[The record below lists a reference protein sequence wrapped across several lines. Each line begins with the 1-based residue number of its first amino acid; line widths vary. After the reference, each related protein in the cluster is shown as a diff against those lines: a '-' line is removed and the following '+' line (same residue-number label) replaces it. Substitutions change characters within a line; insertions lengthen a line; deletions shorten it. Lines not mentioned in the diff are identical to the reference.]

1 MKDRN
6 IVGCDPGKHSLV
18 YMMDNQGNKLQ
29 YSASQRKIESYGKR
43 NERILLQEKKRN
55 NIIEKETHLS
65 SKNSKSVDYDKFKV
79 FLVEKD
85 KLNKETTEFYKR
97 DVWRKMKFRQYSY
110 GKKST
115 DTFLNK
121 IKEIFGENIIIGY
134 GNWSRSSQMK
144 HIMPTMNKGLRKLI
158 HKKYDTITIN
168 EYHTSQ
174 KCCECY
180 NDLKHCKDKKGK
192 EIYRL
197 FQCSNCVSYEN
208 KNTAFRTRDKNS
220 AISIMK
226 LTKEWI
232 KTQTR
237 PSEFQR
243 QASFTCGTTLAGL
256 SKTIGNEKVAY

>member
-1 MKDRN
+1 
-6 IVGCDPGKHSLV
+6 
-18 YMMDNQGNKLQ
+18 
-29 YSASQRKIESYGKR
+29 
-43 NERILLQEKKRN
+43 
-55 NIIEKETHLS
+55 
-65 SKNSKSVDYDKFKV
+65 
-79 FLVEKD
+79 
-85 KLNKETTEFYKR
+85 
-97 DVWRKMKFRQYSY
+97 MKFRQYSY
-110 GKKST
+110 GKKSI

-121 IKEIFGENIIIGY
+121 IKETFGENVLIGY
-134 GNWSRSSQMK
+134 GNWSRSTQMK

-158 HKKYDTITIN
+158 HKKYDTLTIN
-168 EYHTSQ
+168 EYYTSQ

-197 FQCSNCVSYEN
+197 FECSNCVSSKN
-208 KNTAFRTRDKNS
+208 KNTVFRTRDKNS

-232 KTQTR
+232 ETQTR

-243 QASFTCGTTLAGL
+243 QASFTCRTTLAGL